1 MGKSNDLFQNH
12 VVNTQ
17 DTLVEEIEHAE
28 VDGKIKRF
36 IFEPR
41 CEHSGHVGQKRL
53 NMPRLMGKS
62 NDLFLNHVVNTQD
75 TLVEEIEHAE
85 VDGKIKRFISEP
97 RCEHSGH
104 VGRRD

>member
-1 MGKSNDLFQNH
+1 MRRLMGKSKRFISGPRCEHLRTRWSKRLNMQRLMGKSNDLFQDH

-28 VDGKIKRF
+28 VDG
-36 IFEPR
+36 
-41 CEHSGHVGQKRL
+41 
-53 NMPRLMGKS
+53 
-62 NDLFLNHVVNTQD
+62 
-75 TLVEEIEHAE
+75 EIQ
-85 VDGKIKRFISEP
+85 RFISGP

>member
-1 MGKSNDLFQNH
+1 
-12 VVNTQ
+12 
-17 DTLVEEIEHAE
+17 
-28 VDGKIKRF
+28 
-36 IFEPR
+36 
-41 CEHSGHVGQKRL
+41 
-53 NMPRLMGKS
+53 MGKS

-85 VDGKIKRFISEP
+85 VDGKIERFIFEP